1 MSTKTLRILTLPL
14 SILLA
19 GGTLLAGCGQDD
31 ADQLAA
37 GAPYGTQTQELRT
50 DFPTPLETD
59 GYGVAE
65 EVPPLP
71 DSVVIQEAPDAQGA
85 RLAEREQ
92 SLRERE
98 AELALREREA
108 ALARREAELA
118 SRERGVTRREDAP
131 APRREAEESSERPAR
146 RASPVTVPAGTAVEV
161 ELLETVSSE
170 TSQPGETVRAR
181 VAGSVY
187 EDGVAAIPAGSEVVG
202 VVSDVQ
208 GLRRVGG
215 RARLTVDFTELV
227 LPSGQT
233 VPIQGSYSQQGKS
246 ETAKDAATIGGGA
259 AVGGVL
265 GKQIKKD
272 RRGTVIGAILGAA
285 AGTAIA
291 SKTKGQEV
299 TLPSG
304 TVLTVSLADS
314 VTVRR

>member
-1 MSTKTLRILTLPL
+1 MSPKTLRILTLPL
-14 SILLA
+14 SLLLA
-19 GGTLLAGCGQDD
+19 GGTLLAGCGRDEP
-31 ADQLAA
+31 DQLSA

-50 DFPTPLETD
+50 DSPIPLETD
-59 GYGVAE
+59 GYEVAE
-65 EVPPLP
+65 QVPPLP
-71 DSVVIQEAPDAQGA
+71 DSVVIQEAPDAQRA

-92 SLRERE
+92 RLQQRE
-98 AELALREREA
+98 AELAAREREA

-118 SRERGVTRREDAP
+118 SRERRVANRQETP
-131 APRREAEESSERPAR
+131 APRSEEPSERPAR
-146 RASPVTVPAGTAVEV
+146 RVTVPAGTAVEV

-181 VAGSVY
+181 VSGSVY

-233 VPIQGSYSQQGKS
+233 VPIQGSFSQQGKS

-291 SKTKGQEV
+291 HKTKGQEV

-304 TVLTVSLADS
+304 TVLTVSLEDS